1 MTNFS
6 VVRPNTIEQAIVMLN
21 TGIKVKVIAGGTDVV
36 IQLRKG
42 LGIEQVVDVTGILD
56 RTIEEFDSYIS
67 IGALATHD
75 DVMNSQSIRK
85 WAGVLAEACSHVA
98 APQIRNLGTIAGNI
112 ANASPAGD
120 TLPALM
126 SLGAVVVY
134 RDQECEKTIAIE
146 DFFTGPGRTKLAGKG
161 IITCIRVPKMFQGGA
176 SFLKIGKRNALA
188 ISVCNCASFV
198 LLDSERKIQEARI
211 ALGSVA
217 PTPFRAKQTEK
228 ALLGQVAGEAVF
240 VKAGEQASGE
250 VVPIT
255 DVRST
260 AEYRKQVAGVLVR
273 RTLLAAAEQASK
285 RNR

>member
-1 MTNFS
+1 MMNFS
-6 VVRPNTIEQAIVMLN
+6 VVRPNMIEQAVGMLN
-21 TGIKVKVIAGGTDVV
+21 TGIKAKVIAGGTDVV
-36 IQLRKG
+36 IQLRNG
-42 LGIEQVVDVTGILD
+42 SGIEQLVDVAGVLD
-56 RTIEEFDSYIS
+56 RTIKECDDYIS

-75 DVMNSQSIRK
+75 DVMNSPPINR
-85 WAGVLAEACSHVA
+85 WAGVLADACSHVA

-126 SLGAVVVY
+126 VLGAVIVY
-134 RDQECEKTIAIE
+134 QDQESEKTIAIE
-146 DFFTGPGRTKLAGKG
+146 EFFTGPGRTKLAGKG
-161 IITCIRVPKMFQGGA
+161 IITSIKVPKMLQGGA

-198 LLDSERKIQEARI
+198 LLDAERRIKEARI

-217 PTPFRAKQTEK
+217 PTPLRVRQTEK
-228 ALLGQVAGEAVF
+228 ALLGQVAGEDVF
-240 VKAGEQASGE
+240 VEAGERASDE
-250 VVPIT
+250 VAPIT

-260 AEYRKQVAGVLVR
+260 AEYRKQVAGVLVK
-273 RTLLAAAEQASK
+273 RTLLAATEQAIK